1 MLLDSPEGELT
12 DPNDLLDA
20 LAGLARALFS
30 PDHIIVAAR
39 PREEAR
45 SLIEQSPDGIVVLD
59 ESAKVASINGAALQ
73 VFRQAGADVLG
84 KPATVLLTA
93 DGEPPLAISAGADGR
108 MRLVL
113 SPKLLGVRR
122 GGDTLPL
129 EVRVSELS
137 LEGRTLFLLL
147 VRDLEERRRLEAP
160 ERKAEARY
168 RALVEQIPAV
178 TFMASLDE
186 GPNAMYVSPQIE
198 SLLGFSQQEWVE
210 DPILWY
216 RQLHPDDRAL
226 WNGEFARGVET
237 GGPFRAECRVISRS
251 GKVVW
256 IHGEARLVRD
266 DSGRPLFLQGMVF
279 DITESKRAEHEIRD
293 AQEAKVRHER
303 LAALGQVA
311 ASIGHDLRNPLGAI
325 RNAWFYIQRRLAGS
339 ELVAQDPRVATF
351 GALIEREL
359 TRSVS
364 IITDLLDFSRERPLH
379 RVRCPIG
386 PLVNEAFSILE
397 LPAGRIQL
405 IDEVPADL
413 PVPYLDRD
421 QFRQAFVNLMQNAVE
436 AVDPAQGVVRVRARA
451 EPDSIVMEFVD
462 NGRGIA
468 PELTDKIFEPLFTT
482 KLRGTGLG
490 LSIIAN
496 ILRRHGGTIEVV
508 SVPAQGTTFRLRVPL
523 NLAP

>member
-12 DPNDLLDA
+12 DPNDLLAA

-137 LEGRTLFLLL
+137 LEG
-147 VRDLEERRRLEAP
+147 
-160 ERKAEARY
+160 
-168 RALVEQIPAV
+168 
-178 TFMASLDE
+178 

-198 SLLGFSQQEWVE
+198 SLLGFSQQEWLE

-266 DSGRPLFLQGMVF
+266 DSGRPL
-279 DITESKRAEHEIRD
+279 
-293 AQEAKVRHER
+293 
-303 LAALGQVA
+303 
-311 ASIGHDLRNPLGAI
+311 
-325 RNAWFYIQRRLAGS
+325 
-339 ELVAQDPRVATF
+339 
-351 GALIEREL
+351 
-359 TRSVS
+359 
-364 IITDLLDFSRERPLH
+364 
-379 RVRCPIG
+379 
-386 PLVNEAFSILE
+386 
-397 LPAGRIQL
+397 
-405 IDEVPADL
+405 
-413 PVPYLDRD
+413 
-421 QFRQAFVNLMQNAVE
+421 
-436 AVDPAQGVVRVRARA
+436 
-451 EPDSIVMEFVD
+451 
-462 NGRGIA
+462 
-468 PELTDKIFEPLFTT
+468 
-482 KLRGTGLG
+482 
-490 LSIIAN
+490 
-496 ILRRHGGTIEVV
+496 
-508 SVPAQGTTFRLRVPL
+508 
-523 NLAP
+523 